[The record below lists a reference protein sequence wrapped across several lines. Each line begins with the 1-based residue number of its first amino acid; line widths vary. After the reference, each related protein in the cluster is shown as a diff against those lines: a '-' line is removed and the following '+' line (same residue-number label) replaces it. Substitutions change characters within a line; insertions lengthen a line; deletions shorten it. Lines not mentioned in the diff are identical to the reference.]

1 MLPLPTHRMRIGRAA
16 DNDLVLSDLTTS
28 GHHAELRKTSNGK
41 YQIVDLGSHNGTFV
55 NGQPVTSATLTKKDI
70 VSIGPATFR
79 LVDGTLREYID
90 TGDVSLV
97 AQDLVVEVSGGKILL
112 NHVASRWANVPGRRH
127 RPQRR
132 R

>member
-1 MLPLPTHRMRIGRAA
+1 MRIGRAA

-28 GHHAELRKTSNGK
+28 GHHAELRKTGDGK

-55 NGQPVTSATLTKKDI
+55 NGQPVTSATLTEKDI

-97 AQDLVVEVSGGKILL
+97 AAIAELHGGTVTIDSRDKGGFAII
-112 NHVASRWANVPGRRH
+112 VAIPLAPEAVL
-127 RPQRR
+127 
-132 R
+132 